1 MKQNGYVKAVKAAFP
16 YTIPVLTGYLFIG
29 IAFGVMYQE
38 KGYNFLWAI
47 LMSIL
52 VYAGSGQYLAVN
64 FFAPGVSF
72 LQIIFLEFMVNIRH
86 VFYGLSLIE
95 KFRDMGKKKL
105 YMIFSLTDE
114 TYSLFFITKVPEG
127 VDEHKFL
134 FSIALLDQ
142 LYWIIGS
149 AIGAI
154 AGTLIPFDT
163 TGIDFAMTALFVV
176 IFVEQWLTSRNH
188 LPALTGIAASLICLL
203 IFGSDNFI
211 LPSMICIM
219 IILLSGRKVMEE
231 KEVAENADYRG
242 PVVINYC
249 GLRIGCIYN
258 KGNSVCIIQR
268 EKRNSGNRK
277 ISWKSAAACS
287 CGNACYLLL
296 KGSKCSEVSLWSA
309 GIYCSFRSYR
319 FTCVEKK

>member
-1 MKQNGYVKAVKAAFP
+1 MKRKALWAAVP
-16 YTIPVLTGYLFIG
+16 YTVPVMLGYLFLG
-29 IAFGVMYQE
+29 AAFGVLTAE
-38 KGYNFLWAI
+38 NGFSVLWAF
-47 LMSIL
+47 LMSTFI
-52 VYAGSGQYLAVN
+52 YAGSMQ
-64 FFAPGVSF
+64 FAAISLMTSAFSPVSAF
-72 LQIIFLEFMVNIRH
+72 LLTLMVNARH
-86 VFYGLSLIE
+86 LFYGLSMLKPFE
-95 KFRDMGKKKL
+95 RMGKRKP

-231 KEVAENADYRG
+231 KEVVENAG
-242 PVVINYC
+242 
-249 GLRIGCIYN
+249 
-258 KGNSVCIIQR
+258 
-268 EKRNSGNRK
+268 
-277 ISWKSAAACS
+277 
-287 CGNACYLLL
+287 
-296 KGSKCSEVSLWSA
+296 
-309 GIYCSFRSYR
+309 
-319 FTCVEKK
+319 

>member
-149 AIGAI
+149 AIGALLGSVLPI
-154 AGTLIPFDT
+154 DT

-176 IFVEQWLTSRNH
+176 IMVEQWMESKNR
-188 LPALTGIAASLICLL
+188 PSVLIGLGCGLVCLL
-203 IFGSDNFI
+203 IFGADNFI
-211 LPSMICIM
+211 LPTMICIM
-219 IILLSGRKVMEE
+219 LILLPCRKFLDKETE
-231 KEVAENADYRG
+231 QKKEVEHH
-242 PVVINYC
+242 
-249 GLRIGCIYN
+249 
-258 KGNSVCIIQR
+258 
-268 EKRNSGNRK
+268 
-277 ISWKSAAACS
+277 
-287 CGNACYLLL
+287 
-296 KGSKCSEVSLWSA
+296 A
-309 GIYCSFRSYR
+309 G
-319 FTCVEKK
+319 